1 MQYERETSRTYLLTE
16 KKKKNTSYALKGKED
31 YIFKTNC
38 YT

>member
-16 KKKKNTSYALKGKED
+16 KKKKTSYALKGKED